1 MKLITSD
8 LLADLLNQASA
19 NPRRRAHHTLH
30 ESPADPIQ
38 RFFVAARRDSY
49 FRPHRHREKEEFAL
63 VIQGQLDV
71 LVLDD
76 IGKVLQRV
84 SLGSAAN
91 VIAFEMAADTWHAWL
106 PMTDESLFFELKQ
119 GPYDP
124 RTAAE
129 FAPWSPAEGTPE
141 VAPFMAKLRHAK
153 LGDLLAQA

>member
-1 MKLITSD
+1 MKLITAD
-8 LLADLLNQASA
+8 LLAGLLNQAGAS
-19 NPRRRAHHTLH
+19 PRRRAHHTLH

-49 FRPHRHREKEEFAL
+49 FRPHRHRERGEFAL

-84 SLGSAAN
+84 SLGPAAN
-91 VIAFEMAADTWHAWL
+91 VVAFEMAADTWHVWL

-124 RTAAE
+124 QTAAE

-141 VAPFMAKLRHAK
+141 VAPFMVKLRHAK
-153 LGDLLAQA
+153 VGDLLALT